1 MKAPIPP
8 NVTVPVT
15 EEQLEI
21 HREIVDTGH
30 TLRLRKHVEQSN
42 VPFDE
47 RLAREHIDVERH
59 PIGRV
64 VEAVPPVRNE
74 GDVIIV
80 SVVEERL
87 VTRKELVLVEEIRLT
102 PRREAARVQ
111 GEVPLRRER
120 VVVERL
126 DPKTN
131 QWRPEGPDTQD
142 LKE

>member
-21 HREIVDTGH
+21 HREIVDTGR
-30 TLRLRKHVEQSN
+30 TLRLRKHVEQFN
-42 VPFDE
+42 TAFDE
-47 RLAREHIDVERH
+47 QLATEHIEVERH
-59 PIGRV
+59 PMGRV
-64 VEAVPPVRNE
+64 VEAIPPVRNE

-87 VTRKELVLVEEIRLT
+87 VTSKQLVLVEEIRLT
-102 PRREAARVQ
+102 LRRETTRVQ
-111 GEVPLRRER
+111 GEIPLRRER
-120 VVVERL
+120 IVIERL
-126 DPKTN
+126 DPETN
-131 QWRPEGPDTQD
+131 QWRPEGPDTKD

>member
-1 MKAPIPP
+1 MKAPIHP

-30 TLRLRKHVEQSN
+30 TLRLRKHVEQFN
-42 VPFDE
+42 VAFDE
-47 RLAREHIDVERH
+47 HLSREHIEAERH

-64 VEAVPPVRNE
+64 VEAIPPVRNE

-87 VTRKELVLVEEIRLT
+87 VTKKELVLVEEIRLT
-102 PRREAARVQ
+102 LRREATRVQ
-111 GEVPLRRER
+111 GEIPLRRER
-120 VVVERL
+120 VVIERL
-126 DPKTN
+126 DPATN
-131 QWRPEGPDTQD
+131 QWRPEGPETKD

>member
-1 MKAPIPP
+1 MKTPLSP
-8 NVTVPVT
+8 NVTVPVI

-21 HREIVDTGH
+21 HREIADTGH
-30 TLRLRKHVEQSN
+30 TMRLRKHVEQFKAA
-42 VPFDE
+42 FDE
-47 RLAREHIDVERH
+47 HLAREHIEVDRH

-64 VEAVPPVRNE
+64 VKAIPPVRQE

-87 VTRKELVLVEEIRLT
+87 VTSRELVLVEEVRLT
-102 PRREAARVQ
+102 PRREVTRVQ

-120 VVVERL
+120 VVIERL
-126 DPKTN
+126 DPETN
-131 QWRPEGPDTQD
+131 QWRAEGPETKD

>member
-1 MKAPIPP
+1 MKTPLSP

-30 TLRLRKHVEQSN
+30 TMRLRKHVEQFEAA
-42 VPFDE
+42 FDE
-47 RLAREHIDVERH
+47 HLAREHIEVDRH

-64 VEAVPPVRNE
+64 VKAIPPVRQE

-87 VTRKELVLVEEIRLT
+87 VTSRELVLVEEIRLT
-102 PRREAARVQ
+102 LRRETTRVQ

-120 VVVERL
+120 VVIERL
-126 DPKTN
+126 DPETN
-131 QWRPEGPDTQD
+131 QWRAEGPETKD

>member
-1 MKAPIPP
+1 MKAPIHPH
-8 NVTVPVT
+8 VTVPVT

-30 TLRLRKHVEQSN
+30 TLRLRKQVEQFN
-42 VPFDE
+42 VAFDE
-47 RLAREHIDVERH
+47 HLSREHIEAERH

-64 VEAVPPVRNE
+64 VEAIPPVRNE

-87 VTRKELVLVEEIRLT
+87 VTKKELVLVEEIRLT
-102 PRREAARVQ
+102 LRREATRVQ
-111 GEVPLRRER
+111 GEIPLRRER
-120 VVVERL
+120 VVIERL
-126 DPKTN
+126 DPATN
-131 QWRPEGPDTQD
+131 QWRPEGPETQD

>member
-1 MKAPIPP
+1 MKAPIHP

-30 TLRLRKHVEQSN
+30 TLRLRKLVEQFN
-42 VPFDE
+42 VAFDE
-47 RLAREHIDVERH
+47 HLSREHIEAERH

-64 VEAVPPVRNE
+64 VEEIPPVRNE

-87 VTRKELVLVEEIRLT
+87 VTKKELVLVEEIRLT
-102 PRREAARVQ
+102 LRREATRVQ
-111 GEVPLRRER
+111 GEIPLRRER
-120 VVVERL
+120 VVIERL
-126 DPKTN
+126 DPATN
-131 QWRPEGPDTQD
+131 QWRPEGPETKN